1 MSARCFYLAKIWGM
15 DIGRDCCISFSARLD
30 KTHPRGI
37 HIGDET
43 AVNFEA
49 VILTHEAVNN
59 RSPDTWI
66 GKRCQI
72 GIRSIIMPGVR
83 IGDGCIV
90 APASVVMK
98 DVPPGSLVA
107 GNPARVIE
115 TGLNLGPHGRRSESW
130 ELIVA
135 AQNARRT
142 KEA

>member
-90 APASVVMK
+90 APAPAPPSAYGYAPGYGYPY
-98 DVPPGSLVA
+98 PPGYA
-107 GNPARVIE
+107 YAPAYPYYYGPPVSI
-115 TGLNLGPHGRRSESW
+115 GLGFGFGGGFHHHWR
-130 ELIVA
+130 
-135 AQNARRT
+135 
-142 KEA
+142 